1 MSRAKGFLTVLAGL
15 AGFAPGAFAQ
25 QFTPP
30 PQASAPATGTRIGLF
45 GFGVRGGWD
54 VTHGGQ
60 MVVGATL
67 DAGDL
72 FSPQVRLRPSAELGV
87 FNGANT
93 YVMSLEALWRFT
105 DESQPAVPYVG
116 AGLALASHDAC
127 GADASCPSLWV
138 NLVLG
143 FELHYRSSFNWLL
156 EYHGMDAMRHQ
167 RLYIGLT
174 TRRGS

>member
-1 MSRAKGFLTVLAGL
+1 VNRMRGWVMMVLA
-15 AGFAPGAFAQ
+15 AGAAFAPARAQ

-30 PQASAPATGTRIGLF
+30 AAPVAPVTGTRIGLY

-60 MVVGATL
+60 LITGATL
-67 DAGDL
+67 DVGDL
-72 FSPQVRLRPSAELGV
+72 FSPRVRLRPSAELGV
-87 FNGANT
+87 FNGSNT
-93 YVMSLEALWRFT
+93 YAVSMEALWRFT
-105 DESQPAVPYVG
+105 EETQTAIPYVG
-116 AGLALASHDAC
+116 AGLALASHDGC
-127 GADASCPSLWV
+127 GPDPHCPSLWV

-143 FELHYRSSFNWLL
+143 FELNYRSTFNWLL
-156 EYHGMDAMRHQ
+156 EYHGMDAMRRH